1 MNKITKGNVVKF
13 IGADGLLNGG
23 TVVDFFRKNNEE
35 FVLINTL
42 DGKKI
47 SKNIND
53 VHPIKRQQRGR
64 ISAKFIDELKEE
76 IRLENANP
84 QTEEMLAHQVAATSE
99 EPEREETIVPVESK
113 ESEVVS
119 RLRGL
124 LKDNDLIIKTR
135 DAEIYELRRHIK
147 DLEDKLEHF
156 NVPHLLLAVQGLGD
170 ALLAASI
177 NKEGDMVQEL
187 LKIINK
193 LTGVTK

>member
-23 TVVDFFRKNNEE
+23 TVVEFSRKDNEE
-35 FVLINTL
+35 FVLLNTL

-64 ISAKFIDELKEE
+64 ISAKFIDDLKEE
-76 IRLENANP
+76 IRLENANLP
-84 QTEEMLAHQVAATSE
+84 TEEMLAHQVAATSE
-99 EPEREETIVPVESK
+99 EPERKEVVVPVESK
-113 ESEVVS
+113 ESEEVS
-119 RLRGL
+119 RLKGL
-124 LKDNDLIIKTR
+124 LMEKDDIIKDR
-135 DAEIYELRRHIK
+135 DAVIDELRWHKK
-147 DLEDKLEHF
+147 DLEDKVVYL